1 MQSGGLRPGRGF
13 SARSYRG
20 REQRQV
26 CAAPLSENLAGS
38 LPFFSCLKKKVFR
51 PDFPQRTCLLLPMA
65 PVTLARK
72 SALPACE
79 ARKALQKGKVST
91 PNPRVMHSNIFIISK
106 TPAFEPVNP
115 EDIYAG
121 CDAAS
126 PDYVYHIESS
136 AQKELIDHLV
146 NSVLPKGMFIIDAS
160 YKFIVLQSGPA
171 RSISSRRPSTILSR
185 QGSCSVKATP
195 RRASRAN

>member
-1 MQSGGLRPGRGF
+1 
-13 SARSYRG
+13 
-20 REQRQV
+20 
-26 CAAPLSENLAGS
+26 
-38 LPFFSCLKKKVFR
+38 
-51 PDFPQRTCLLLPMA
+51 
-65 PVTLARK
+65 
-72 SALPACE
+72 
-79 ARKALQKGKVST
+79 
-91 PNPRVMHSNIFIISK
+91 MHSNIFIISK

-160 YKFIVLQSGPA
+160 YKFIVFQGGMSEWLKEYSRMVRDAAQAINESNITEWAGPVYKLTETIDNPLKTGFLFCEGDTSACQS
-171 RSISSRRPSTILSR
+171 RELM
-185 QGSCSVKATP
+185 CSVAQMKP
-195 RRASRAN
+195 GERLYIGEVFGYQMWHGKRYDVSRFFGYRTSS

>member
-1 MQSGGLRPGRGF
+1 
-13 SARSYRG
+13 
-20 REQRQV
+20 
-26 CAAPLSENLAGS
+26 
-38 LPFFSCLKKKVFR
+38 
-51 PDFPQRTCLLLPMA
+51 
-65 PVTLARK
+65 
-72 SALPACE
+72 
-79 ARKALQKGKVST
+79 
-91 PNPRVMHSNIFIISK
+91 MHSNIFIISK

-160 YKFIVLQSGPA
+160 YKFIVFQGGMSEWLKEYSRMVRDAA
-171 RSISSRRPSTILSR
+171 RAISSRRPSTILSR